1 MVFKPLKNIISWK
14 GSILLSFFLLFV
26 VSQSFAQVNL
36 SGKPGLIYTPSAVE
50 TKEGTFR
57 LGYNYNPIKYAL
69 RGRNRN
75 PERVIYAN
83 ITILPRLEVNV
94 SLLQMIDTK
103 IRNVKEGLGDRQLDL
118 RYLILKEKK
127 NQPSLA
133 VVMTTPFTIDGAMLT
148 HVLVATKNFQV
159 NENFKLE
166 VSAGYGSPY
175 YLYRDVDNISN
186 SSFLSGFIWQKKSED
201 KFKNH
206 YLQGPFGGAI
216 LHFRKWGGIIA
227 EYDSKHI
234 NVGAYATLFKT
245 WTMQAGLING
255 DQVTVGTSFAF
266 SLLKPSRRLK
276 QQNDEVKK

>member
-1 MVFKPLKNIISWK
+1 MGNNIIWK
-14 GSILLSFFLLFV
+14 GSILLSFLFLFAI
-26 VSQSFAQVNL
+26 SQSFAQVNL
-36 SGKPGLIYTPSAVE
+36 SGKPGLIYTPSAVATE
-50 TKEGTFR
+50 DGLFR
-57 LGYNYNPIKYAL
+57 LGYNYNPIKYSL
-69 RGRNRN
+69 RRNGRN
-75 PERVIYAN
+75 PERIIFAN
-83 ITILPRLEVNV
+83 VTILKRLEINA

-103 IRNVKEGLGDRQLDL
+103 KSNVKEGLGDRQLDL
-118 RYLILKEKK
+118 RYLILKETK
-127 NQPSLA
+127 NRPSLA

-166 VSAGYGSPY
+166 ASAGYGSPY
-175 YLYRDVDNISN
+175 YLFRDVDNISN
-186 SSFLSGFIWQKKSED
+186 SSFLSGFKWQKKSED
-201 KFKNH
+201 RFPNH
-206 YLQGPFGGAI
+206 YLLGAFGGAL
-216 LHFRKWGGIIA
+216 LHFRKWGGIMI

-245 WTMQAGLING
+245 WTVQAGLLNG